1 MTQSMSTT
9 TRRLAVGTTKGL
21 FLGSDNGDGWHW
33 SPPAF
38 PMTRVA
44 AVAFDE
50 RRDPVRML
58 VGGMH
63 EHWGPIVASSDDL
76 GATWTED
83 ERAALRFPSDSGAA
97 VAQVWQLTPGPVDR
111 PDEVWAGVE
120 PAALFRSTDG
130 GRSFDLVEGLWR
142 HPHRESWH
150 PGFGGLCLHTVLP
163 NPDDA
168 DDVLVGI
175 STGGVY
181 RTQDGGTTWAPSN
194 RGIEARFYPDPYPEL
209 GQCVH
214 KLVRLPDD
222 ASTLVLQNHGGVFGS
237 SDAGATWEPR
247 AVGLPADF
255 GFGLAASSSATYLF
269 PLVADAMRLPPD
281 GQARVFASTDAGHTW
296 QSRSSGLPERDFYSL
311 VLRDALATDGRDG
324 VYFGTRSG
332 EVWASDDGA
341 GSWEQVAAHLPDVL
355 CVRALVQ

>member
-1 MTQSMSTT
+1 MDDDRSSTV
-9 TRRLAVGTTKGL
+9 LAIGTTKGL
-21 FLGSDNGDGWHW
+21 FLARQDGDDWHLDE
-33 SPPAF
+33 PRF

-44 AVAFDE
+44 AVSFDA
-50 RRDPVRML
+50 RRDPVRLL

-63 EHWGPIVASSDDL
+63 EHWGPLVARSDDL
-76 GATWTED
+76 GATWSED
-83 ERAALRFPSDSGAA
+83 EQAALRFPSGSGAA
-97 VAQVWQLTPGPVDR
+97 VAQIWQLAPGPADR
-111 PDEVWAGVE
+111 PEEVWAGVE
-120 PAALFRSTDG
+120 PAALFRSDDG
-130 GRSFDLVEGLWR
+130 GVTFHLVEGLWQ

-163 NPDDA
+163 HPDDA

-181 RTQDGGTTWAPSN
+181 RTRDGGATWAPSN
-194 RGIEARFYPDPYPEL
+194 QGIEARFYPDPYPEF

-222 ASTLVLQNHGGVFGS
+222 PSTLVLQNHGGVFGS
-237 SDAGATWEPR
+237 GDGGATWEPR

-281 GQARVFASTDAGHTW
+281 GRARVFASTDAGRTW

-341 GSWEQVAAHLPDVL
+341 DSWEQVAAHLPDVL
-355 CVRALVQ
+355 CVRAFVQ